1 MSTTSAPGGHRAEDV
16 AALPPRTKRF
26 ILAGVLVGLFLAAL
40 DQTIVA
46 TALPAIVADLAGI
59 PLLAWVSTGY
69 LVASTAMVPVCGRLS
84 DQYGR
89 RAVVAVGIV
98 VFLLGSALCGLAASM
113 LQLIVF
119 RVLQGVGAA
128 ALTSSA
134 FAVPA
139 DLYAPAERARYQGLF
154 GAVFALS
161 SVIGPTL
168 GGFLA
173 DTLSWRWVFYVN
185 VPVGAAAL
193 GIVLTKMP
201 RLTRGGRVPVDW
213 AGAALLV
220 ASVVP
225 LLLALT
231 IDKAVFPWSSAL
243 VLGLVLLAAAG
254 SALFIAV
261 EYRAPAPVLPL
272 ELFGIRTIAVGA
284 VASLLMGAAFMGA
297 VFFLSL
303 FMVNVVGVSAT
314 AAGGTLI
321 PLTFA
326 VVVGAMTSSQVVH
339 RVGRYKSVMLV
350 GTAVAIVGFVLL
362 ARMDPTVTR
371 WGVTWRMVVLGVG
384 LGPLMPLLT
393 LVVQNAA
400 PAGKVGA
407 ATASRQFFTQIGGVV
422 GIAVFGAVLSGVL
435 AAELRSGVRQ
445 AATHPPSAIRA
456 MDLRAAP
463 EALPPQLRQVVRGA
477 FAVAVTRIYAYAGAL
492 MGGVLLVLLALP
504 ELPLRGRP
512 APAPRPD

>member
-1 MSTTSAPGGHRAEDV
+1 MSTASAPAVHRAEDI
-16 AALPPRTKRF
+16 AALPGRTKGF
-26 ILAGVLVGLFLAAL
+26 ILAGVLAGLFLAAL

-69 LVASTAMVPVCGRLS
+69 LVASTAMVPVCGKLS

-89 RAVVAVGIV
+89 RAVVAAGIV

-113 LQLIVF
+113 LQLIAF
-119 RVLQGVGAA
+119 RILQGVGAA

-173 DTLSWRWVFYVN
+173 DTASWRWVFYVN
-185 VPVGAAAL
+185 VPIGAVAL
-193 GIVLTKMP
+193 LIILTKMP

-213 AGAALLV
+213 AGAALLI
-220 ASVVP
+220 ATVVP

-231 IDKAVFPWSSAL
+231 LDKATFPL
-243 VLGLVLLAAAG
+243 LLLAAVSG
-254 SALFIAV
+254 VLFLAA
-261 EYRAPAPVLPL
+261 ERRAPSPVLPL
-272 ELFGIRTIAVGA
+272 ELFGVRTIAVGA

-297 VFFLSL
+297 VFFLPL

-321 PLTFA
+321 PLTLA
-326 VVVGAMTSSQVVH
+326 VVLGAMTSAQIVH
-339 RVGRYKSVMLV
+339 RVGRYKSVMLLGSV
-350 GTAVAIVGFVLL
+350 VAIVGFALL

-371 WGVTWRMVVLGVG
+371 WGVTWRMIVLGMG

-393 LVVQNAA
+393 LVV
-400 PAGKVGA
+400 
-407 ATASRQFFTQIGGVV
+407 
-422 GIAVFGAVLSGVL
+422 
-435 AAELRSGVRQ
+435 
-445 AATHPPSAIRA
+445 
-456 MDLRAAP
+456 
-463 EALPPQLRQVVRGA
+463 
-477 FAVAVTRIYAYAGAL
+477 
-492 MGGVLLVLLALP
+492 
-504 ELPLRGRP
+504 
-512 APAPRPD
+512 